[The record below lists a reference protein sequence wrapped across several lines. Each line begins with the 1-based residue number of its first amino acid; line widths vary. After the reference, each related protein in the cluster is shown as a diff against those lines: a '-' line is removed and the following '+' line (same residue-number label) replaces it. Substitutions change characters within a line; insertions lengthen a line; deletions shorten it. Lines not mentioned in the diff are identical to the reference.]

1 MKYVTEVKE
10 RSIVSK
16 GRLLLVLKVV
26 LWLVIGYSFA
36 ADLDLY
42 REYPQLSQVAY
53 GLSTFL
59 TGSVLI
65 SIGRFVLISVYKRQH
80 KKNNRVRGN
89 YVLGITQIAT
99 LLNVIFLVLGLM
111 LVFGIN
117 PKEFLT
123 SITIV
128 AAAIAL
134 VFRDYITNVIS
145 GLLVMFSDQFTI
157 GDTIRVGDHQGK
169 IVDITLANILIKNE
183 DDDVVLIPNNMAF
196 TTNIVNQS
204 LQNSRK
210 LTLDFELPLT
220 HVYETGVLE
229 KNLVSVTEKYA
240 EDVVPGSFQLKVVG
254 VGKDFVHFK
263 CQLKTLKKDTA
274 VRQQIRSELYQQVI
288 AADAAQAGPPKPKN

>member
-1 MKYVTEVKE
+1 MVRTAENTERGEVVK
-10 RSIVSK
+10 S
-16 GRLLLVLKVV
+16 RLLLVMKVV

-36 ADLDLY
+36 TDMAFYKTHPRLG
-42 REYPQLSQVAY
+42 QVVY
-53 GLSTFL
+53 GLNTFL

-65 SIGRFVLISVYKRQH
+65 SIGRFVLISVYRRQN

-89 YVLGITQIAT
+89 YILGITQIAT

-134 VFRDYITNVIS
+134 VFRDYITNMIS
-145 GLLVMFSDQFTI
+145 GLLIMFSDQFTI
-157 GDTIRVGDHQGK
+157 GDTVRIGDHQGK
-169 IVDITLANILIKNE
+169 IIDITLANILIKNE
-183 DDDVVLIPNNMAF
+183 DDDIVLIPNNTAF

-210 LTLDFELPLT
+210 LTLDFELPLA
-220 HVYETGVLE
+220 HVYQTDTLKRNLE
-229 KNLVSVTEKYA
+229 AVAEKHA
-240 EDVVPGSFQLKVVG
+240 SDVVSDSFQLKVVG

-263 CQLKTLKKDTA
+263 LQLTMLKKDTTL
-274 VRQQIRSELYQQVI
+274 RRQIRNELYQQVI
-288 AADAAQAGPPKPKN
+288 ASDAEQSATKPRN